1 MEVAPEYARGPEALD
16 RLHVIANGQRVPL
29 SAFSRYEHTTAED
42 RVMHWGQ
49 FASQSIGFE
58 LKPGVSLSQA
68 QATIEDAVGQL
79 AMPSAVQGKLQ
90 GNAAFFQTMQ
100 STQPWAIFGTLLIVY
115 IVLGVLYESYMHP
128 LTILSTLPSAGVG
141 ALLALQALKTE
152 FSLIAMLGLFLLV
165 GVVMKNAILM
175 IDVALQL
182 EREKGLAPEVAIREA
197 CLLRLRPILMTTMAA
212 MLGTM
217 PLMIGAGEGSE
228 LRKPLGIAIVGGLAF
243 SQILTL
249 YTTPVVYLYL
259 DRLRLWAGRRRHST
273 APVHA

>member
-1 MEVAPEYARGPEALD
+1 
-16 RLHVIANGQRVPL
+16 
-29 SAFSRYEHTTAED
+29 
-42 RVMHWGQ
+42 
-49 FASQSIGFE
+49 
-58 LKPGVSLSQA
+58 
-68 QATIEDAVGQL
+68 
-79 AMPSAVQGKLQ
+79 
-90 GNAAFFQTMQ
+90 MQ
-100 STQPWAIFGTLLIVY
+100 SSQPWAVFGTLLIVY

-182 EREKGLAPEVAIREA
+182 EREKGVAPEVAIREA
-197 CLLRLRPILMTTMAA
+197 CLLRLRPILMTTLAA

-259 DRLRLWAGRRRHST
+259 DRLRLWAGRRRRS
-273 APVHA
+273 AVEAHA

>member
-1 MEVAPEYARGPEALD
+1 M
-16 RLHVIANGQRVPL
+16 
-29 SAFSRYEHTTAED
+29 
-42 RVMHWGQ
+42 
-49 FASQSIGFE
+49 
-58 LKPGVSLSQA
+58 
-68 QATIEDAVGQL
+68 
-79 AMPSAVQGKLQ
+79 
-90 GNAAFFQTMQ
+90 
-100 STQPWAIFGTLLIVY
+100 
-115 IVLGVLYESYMHP
+115 LGVLYESYMHP

-182 EREKGLAPEVAIREA
+182 ERENGLAPDVAIREA

-249 YTTPVVYLYL
+249 YTTPVVYLL
-259 DRLRLWAGRRRHST
+259 PRSPAAVGRPPAPQRRRGARLTSSATEPRRSGPQRHRDRRVFSGLPQRHREHRASRVARGQRRGCECAADCVVGPPGAGRAAAGCRRRES
-273 APVHA
+273 AKA